1 MSNKPK
7 QATATVKLVKS
18 LFDEYQD
25 PIRVIQKSDKSEQ
38 LDLTVN
44 VSASDWIPKPVDM
57 KGLEIMVQ
65 HSTILPQC
73 IRAYKNNIA
82 GFGIDVSYIDDIDEN
97 EESKKEWDALERILD
112 LLSIEKDT
120 KEVFE
125 KVIEAR
131 ETYGIAYIEVIR
143 NMEGQPVEI
152 IFIEETPTIDM
163 TYPLQ
168 PYVDVM
174 YSYHG
179 EKISRK
185 KKFRKFR
192 QTIGGKTV
200 YFKEFGDPRIMDKR
214 SGLYVQEGQ
223 ALDID
228 LQANELLDFTVG
240 NGYYGMVRWIGQMLT
255 VDGNHRAERLN
266 NNYFRNGRHVPLM
279 IIVKNGTLSDESFDK
294 LQEYMNH
301 IKGEQGQHAFM
312 VLETEQNETAAAAGF
327 TDSEKADIEIKELGS
342 ILQSDEL
349 FQGYQENGRKK
360 VQSAFLL
367 PDLYTGYTTDFN
379 RATAQT
385 AMEITEKQVFQPE
398 RVSLEWQLNNK
409 LLNEYDFKY
418 VQVKFGTPDITNPDD
433 MMKLLNISERAGG
446 MTLNDARALTKDVL
460 GLECEDYPDSFNM
473 EDIGNVPLAVINT
486 MTALKEYG
494 KESSEGGNDI
504 NGLFGLK
511 NSAENSNNSGLNEPI
526 RNKNFIDEQ
535 LSEQIQKA
543 MKNHDDEVVAVMRE
557 VRKMLLKIG
566 GDSDVT

>member
-1 MSNKPK
+1 MSNKSK

-18 LFDEYQD
+18 LFDGYQD
-25 PIRVIQKSDKSEQ
+25 PIQNIQKSDKSEQ
-38 LDLTVN
+38 LDFATN

-57 KGLEIMVQ
+57 RGLEIMVQ

-82 GFGIDVSYIDDIDEN
+82 GFGINVSYIDDIDEN
-97 EESKKEWDALERILD
+97 EESKKEWDALKRILD
-112 LLSIEKDT
+112 LLSIETDT

-152 IFIEETPTIDM
+152 VFIEETPTVDM
-163 TYPLQ
+163 TYPLK
-168 PYVDVM
+168 PYVDVT

-214 SGLYVQEGQ
+214 NGIYVQEGK

-240 NGYYGMVRWIGQMLT
+240 NGYYGMVRWIGQTLT

-279 IIVKNGTLSDESFDK
+279 IIVKNGTLSEESFDK

-301 IKGEQGQHAFM
+301 IKGERGQHAFM
-312 VLETEQNETAAAAGF
+312 VLETEQNETTTGF

-360 VQSAFLL
+360 VQSAFML

-398 RVSLEWQLNNK
+398 RVSLAWQLNNK
-409 LLNEYDFKY
+409 LLNEYGFRY
-418 VQVKFGTPDITNPDD
+418 VQAKFDTPDITNPDD

-486 MTALKEYG
+486 MTALKEHG
-494 KESSEGGNDI
+494 KENSESSNDI
-504 NGLFGLK
+504 NDLFDLK
-511 NSAENSNNSGLNEPI
+511 NSAENSNNPDLNEPI
-526 RNKNFIDEQ
+526 EQ

-543 MKNHDDEVVAVMRE
+543 MKNHDDEVVAVMKE
-557 VRKMLLKIG
+557 VRKMLLKMG
-566 GDSDVT
+566 GDSDAA